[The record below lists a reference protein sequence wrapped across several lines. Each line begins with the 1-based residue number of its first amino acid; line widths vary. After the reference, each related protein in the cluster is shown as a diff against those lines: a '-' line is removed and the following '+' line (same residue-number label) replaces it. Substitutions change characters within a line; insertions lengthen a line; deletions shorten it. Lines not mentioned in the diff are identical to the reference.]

1 MNPAPFSSLPLG
13 VSDFHKL
20 RETGKIYVD
29 KTELIYQL
37 ASERGQFLFTR
48 PRRFGQSL
56 LISTFESLLNSV
68 NVINSERA
76 GNFYFLG
83 PYLPN

>member
-1 MNPAPFSSLPLG
+1 MDPASFPNLPLG

-20 RETGKIYVD
+20 RETEKLYVD
-29 KTELIYQL
+29 KTDLVAQL
-37 ASERGQFLFTR
+37 ASKKGQFLLTR
-48 PRRFGQSL
+48 PRRFGKSL

-68 NVINSERA
+68 NVINGERA